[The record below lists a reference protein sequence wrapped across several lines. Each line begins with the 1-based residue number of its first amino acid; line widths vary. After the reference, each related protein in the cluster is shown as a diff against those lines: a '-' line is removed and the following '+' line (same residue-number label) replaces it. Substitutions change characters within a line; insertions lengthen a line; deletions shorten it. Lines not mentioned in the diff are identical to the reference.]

1 MENTVPRLDVL
12 LVLEAKK
19 VAASCLDQARNI
31 YLLAGNGILEARILP
46 DRVPKME
53 LQYLQRKFDIP
64 IHLFW
69 HPEMLSIKPGEH
81 PN

>member
-1 MENTVPRLDVL
+1 MDNTVPRGDVL

-19 VAASCLDQARNI
+19 IAVSCLDHALDL
-31 YLLAGNGILEARILP
+31 YLLAGNGLLEARILP
-46 DRVPKME
+46 DHVPKME
-53 LQYLQRKFDIP
+53 LQYLQRKFDIA

-69 HPEMLSIKPGEH
+69 HPEMLSIKPGEN